1 MSGASA
7 QATQTAPEAAP
18 RPSVALI
25 LTGGGARAAYQVGVL
40 RALSELLP
48 RGVST
53 PFRIICGTSAGSINA
68 TILAVDA
75 DNFRHAVR
83 RLMTVWKNFHVH
95 HVYRSD
101 LLGVLRNS
109 ALWLLAAMSGG
120 RLKFQGGNK
129 SVSLLDNAPLA
140 ALLARHVDF
149 PAIQR
154 NIDAGHL
161 AALSITCSGYTSG
174 QSVTFYQ
181 GAPDLQNWQR
191 ARRIG
196 VAMPIELDHL
206 LASSALPFIFPPKRI
221 NREYFGDGS
230 MRQNAPVSPA
240 LHLGAE
246 RLLVIGV
253 GRQLQKNADRTLV
266 SMHPTLAAI
275 AGHALNSIFLDSL
288 EVDLERLQRINRTIE
303 LIPEDVRRASKYP
316 LHHVDFRVIT
326 PSRDL
331 ESIAAEYAQELPGT
345 IRTLFSTVGG
355 TKKSGSNL
363 LSYLLFEK
371 PFCRELI
378 KLGYGD
384 TMAMKEELL
393 TFMGWPAP
401 APAQHEAIF

>member
-1 MSGASA
+1 MSDPGI
-7 QATQTAPEAAP
+7 T

-48 RGVST
+48 KGEPT
-53 PFRIICGTSAGSINA
+53 PFRIICGTSAGSVNS

-75 DNFRHAVR
+75 NDFRHAVR

-101 LLGVLRNS
+101 VLGVLKNS
-109 ALWLLAAMSGG
+109 ALWMLAAMSGG
-120 RLKFQGGNK
+120 RLHFNGGNR
-129 SVSLLDNAPLA
+129 SVALLDNGPLA
-140 ALLARHVDF
+140 KLLARHVDF
-149 PAIQR
+149 SAIQR
-154 NIDAGHL
+154 QIDAGHL
-161 AALSITCSGYTSG
+161 KALSITCSGYTSG

-181 GAPDLQNWQR
+181 GDPGLQNWQR

-221 NREYFGDGS
+221 HREYFGDGS
-230 MRQNAPVSPA
+230 MRQIAPVSPA

-253 GRQLQKNADRTLV
+253 GRQLQQNADRTLV

-303 LIPEDVRRASKYP
+303 LIPEDVRRATQYP
-316 LHHVDFRVIT
+316 LHRVDFRVIT
-326 PSRDL
+326 PSKDL
-331 ESIAAEYAQELPGT
+331 EVIAADYAHELPRT
-345 IRTLFSTVGG
+345 IRTLFSSVGG

-371 PFCRELI
+371 SFCRELI
-378 KLGYGD
+378 KLGYTD
-384 TMAMKEELL
+384 TMAVKSELL
-393 TFMGWPAP
+393 TFMGWPERAAEVDTAEP
-401 APAQHEAIF
+401 